1 MRTEDNFNDNSTFP
15 QSLSAGFAAFCRRTS
30 KENLEGR
37 MPMLK
42 KLSMCAALLALG
54 SVPVAAQQ
62 QEAVLTRLEVPGATF
77 DLVLGMPKSPP
88 RPFYDLSESPD
99 ALVIHLIGGKLVL
112 TFEDALEM
120 IKAAESL
127 GSPVGASHV
136 AGREPK
142 SGVPLAIYMVSKA
155 EKD

>member
-1 MRTEDNFNDNSTFP
+1 MRTEENFNDNSTFP

-37 MPMLK
+37 MPMLT
-42 KLSMCAALLALG
+42 KLSMCAAL
-54 SVPVAAQQ
+54 AAQQ
-62 QEAVLTRLEVPGATF
+62 QEAVLKRLEVPGAAF

-120 IKAAESL
+120 MKAAESL

-136 AGREPK
+136 AGKEAK

-155 EKD
+155 EKDSPVD